1 MHYHIY
7 CKTKAFDI
15 NYQEA
20 VSEFT
25 KRLSAYCDITLHPDN
40 SLQFPK
46 DIKPGNHQFFQ
57 VVSGPSTY
65 SSEEFA
71 KKIAMLQQ
79 SGKSNI
85 HILIGFTE
93 EECINALSTLSGCGF
108 PGRFSLTKCSLPAET
123 LTLLLYE
130 QLYRG
135 YTILQGKTYHK

>member
-7 CKTKAFDI
+7 CKTRAFDS

-25 KRLSAYCDITLHPDN
+25 KRLSAYCDITLHLDN
-40 SLQFPK
+40 RLQFPK
-46 DIKPGNHQFFQ
+46 SIKPGNHQFFQ
-57 VVSGPSTY
+57 VISGPSTY

-71 KKIAMLQQ
+71 QKIAMLQQ

-85 HILIGFTE
+85 HILIDFTG
-93 EECINALSTLSGCGF
+93 EECIEALSVCPDCEF
-108 PGRFSLTKCSLPAET
+108 PDSFCLTKCSLPAKT